1 MTEAGLFIHP
11 ITYDDYGIPND
22 EEEEEPHLDEHLN
35 EPVTEPL
42 IENTDVNNN
51 LEAERIQ
58 REIAPS
64 IETQTSNQDLSA
76 ALSNDELDD
85 DEIIRRALEED
96 VSDEFDAD
104 MQRRIEEM
112 IDSVISAA
120 KEDADWLR
128 ETQASSENIQVS
140 TENIQ
145 VSNENIRVS
154 VENLEASAENVQ
166 ASMENIETSTENL
179 QLSHEIF
186 KNSIENIEETQIKK
200 FNYLPVESCVKVEIT
215 QSEDVPEIEADIELA
230 EEVSMPEPAP
240 LPPPRRRSTTTVEE
254 SSKQEASATVETLP
268 SIDESQIEP
277 EIEEQPQNLPKQTEV
292 QRQDTFEGETFSSQL
307 PTRLHLSSLEIDNL
321 SVCSLQAGRITA
333 SEIDSNTIVTNEF
346 DCKVSSNL
354 PNSRSIEF
362 PPGFID
368 EIVERVRCAS
378 RAEQR
383 AESDH
388 QLPQSESV
396 ESQQQSKDEPPVR
409 PPLPSQF
416 HSEYSS
422 VPPPSFYQLRD
433 YSEDDALHQAP
444 HRRRRHQTKRKDSTS
459 EEDYQRDHR
468 SKGGRA
474 GTSDQSILG
483 LGGQFARA
491 CGSALKES
499 GDQMM
504 AILRASSKDENKRD
518 LHIALII
525 LIVICAGLI
534 LMGMGDKSVHHH
546 HWDFFNP
553 PDNHGRL

>member
-22 EEEEEPHLDEHLN
+22 DEEEEPQLDEHLN
-35 EPVTEPL
+35 EPVVEPL
-42 IENTDVNNN
+42 VENADLNNN

-58 REIAPS
+58 RVIAPS
-64 IETQTSNQDLSA
+64 IETQTSDLDISA
-76 ALSNDELDD
+76 ALSNDELND
-85 DEIIRRALEED
+85 DEVIRKALEED

-128 ETQASSENIQVS
+128 ETQVSSENLQVS

-145 VSNENIRVS
+145 VSNENLRAS
-154 VENLEASAENVQ
+154 VENLEDSVG
-166 ASMENIETSTENL
+166 NIQVSTENL
-179 QLSHEIF
+179 QVSTENF
-186 KNSIENIEETQIKK
+186 KSSTENIEETPIKK

-215 QSEDVPEIEADIELA
+215 QSEDVPKSEDEIEADIELA
-230 EEVSMPEPAP
+230 EEVSMAEPAP
-240 LPPPRRRSTTTVEE
+240 MPPPRRRSTTTVED
-254 SSKQEASATVETLP
+254 SSKQETVETLP
-268 SIDESQIEP
+268 SIDESQIE
-277 EIEEQPQNLPKQTEV
+277 EQPRNLPQQTEV
-292 QRQDTFEGETFSSQL
+292 QRQDTFEEETFSSQL

-346 DCKVSSNL
+346 DCKINSNL

-368 EIVERVRCAS
+368 EIVERVRSAS

-383 AESDH
+383 AELEH
-388 QLPQSESV
+388 QTPQSESV
-396 ESQQQSKDEPPVR
+396 QQSNESQQQSKDEPPVR
-409 PPLPSQF
+409 PPLPTQF

-433 YSEDDALHQAP
+433 YSEDEALHQAP

-504 AILRASSKDENKRD
+504 AVLRASSKDENKRD